1 MTERKNINWRKQLFN
16 WHLWLGLF
24 FTLPIV
30 LVAITAILIAHEKG
44 LGTKEIVVKAGW
56 LPAYSSNEKNLA
68 YYLDDVKDIQIVQ
81 GKTLYGTKLGV
92 VEESNDQLSIVK
104 GTEGLEVRD
113 LHLIENQLWIATKKG
128 LLLAENGT
136 ARLIKKG
143 DFHGITFEGTTLIAS
158 EGKKGFH
165 LSQDKGTTWQAQKIS
180 TSIGSENMQAFTAQ
194 VDKASFMEALTLEK
208 LVLDIHTGKAF
219 FGEGSMWVWIDLIA
233 VSLLGMTFTGILM
246 WYKRKFS
253 KKVSAKSSHA
263 PAKKIKFKLQ
273 KSVV

>member
-1 MTERKNINWRKQLFN
+1 MTEKKNINWRKQLFN

-44 LGTKEIVVKAGW
+44 LGTKEIAVKAGW

-92 VEESNDQLSIVK
+92 VEENNDQLSIIK
-104 GTEGLEVRD
+104 GTEGKEVRD
-113 LHLIENQLWIATKKG
+113 LLWVENQLWVATKKG
-128 LLLAENGT
+128 LLLAENET
-136 ARLIKKG
+136 AKLVKKG
-143 DFHGITFEGTTLIAS
+143 DFHGITFDGTTLIAS

-165 LSQDKGTTWQAQKIS
+165 LSQDQGRTWETKKIS
-180 TSIGSENMQAFTAQ
+180 TQIGTSKLQTFANQ
-194 VDKASFMEALTLEK
+194 VDKEIFMEALTLEK

-233 VSLLGMTFTGILM
+233 VSLLGMIFTGILM

-253 KKVSAKSSHA
+253 KKAPTKANQA

-273 KSVV
+273 KL